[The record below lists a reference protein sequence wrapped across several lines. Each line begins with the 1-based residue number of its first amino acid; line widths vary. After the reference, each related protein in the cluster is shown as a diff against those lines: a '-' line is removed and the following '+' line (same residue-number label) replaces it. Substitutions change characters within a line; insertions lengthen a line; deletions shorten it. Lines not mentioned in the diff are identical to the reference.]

1 MTEQELRSRI
11 LFAALETFGKE
22 GFFEAKM
29 LTIARLAKISKSTLY
44 AMFPSKE
51 ELYTDMM
58 KFTFSMY
65 LTTIERHIQKQRTF
79 PETLQAISQ
88 EHLQNIWKQRHRS
101 GMYLQL
107 NHKHEEA
114 MDALMDFIEAYIELI
129 RQFFEQH
136 GIENAATKA
145 RLYVGMLDSFRN
157 EIFMDP
163 SFNEERLTEIRQQ
176 IDQIVI
182 TGF

>member
-1 MTEQELRSRI
+1 MSEQELRSRI
-11 LFAALETFGKE
+11 LFAALETFGRE

-51 ELYTDMM
+51 ELYTEMM
-58 KFTFSMY
+58 KFTFS
-65 LTTIERHIQKQRTF
+65 LFLSSIHQLIAQQGSFE
-79 PETLQAISQ
+79 ETLRAITKM
-88 EHLQNIWKQRHRS
+88 HLQNTWKQRHRS

-114 MDALMDFIEAYIELI
+114 MDALMAFIEEYIETV
-129 RQFFEQH
+129 QHFFERYE
-136 GIENAATKA
+136 IENASIKA

-163 SFNEERLTEIRQQ
+163 SFNEARLEEIQQQ
-176 IDQIVI
+176 IDQIVVN
-182 TGF
+182 GF

>member
-29 LTIARLAKISKSTLY
+29 LTIAKLAKISKSTLY

-51 ELYTDMM
+51 DLYTEMM
-58 KFTFSMY
+58 KFTFS
-65 LTTIERHIQKQRTF
+65 LFLSNIQHQINQNHSF
-79 PETLQAISQ
+79 EETLQAITKT
-88 EHLQNIWKQRHRS
+88 HLQNTWKQRHRS

-114 MDALMDFIEAYIELI
+114 MDALMTFIEEYIAVVQ
-129 RQFFEQH
+129 QFFEKH
-136 GIENAATKA
+136 GIENADMKA
-145 RLYVGMLDSFRN
+145 RLYTGMLDSFRN

-163 SFNEERLTEIRQQ
+163 TFNEARLEEIQNQ

-182 TGF
+182 NGF